1 MIREEERQ
9 IWIAPSSFWLAPFP
23 VASSVLLGG
32 KTPVAPS
39 LPPDDATFW
48 RFLPEKTKTERVE
61 LLFMNSLFLWRRR
74 RCHKSRFVPQL
85 PKKRARRHCSGGTF
99 QVAVQHARCDGR
111 KEYRHIEKGE
121 G

>member
-39 LPPDDATFW
+39 LRPSLPTTR
-48 RFLPEKTKTERVE
+48 RFGVSYLKRQK
-61 LLFMNSLFLWRRR
+61 
-74 RCHKSRFVPQL
+74 KS
-85 PKKRARRHCSGGTF
+85 
-99 QVAVQHARCDGR
+99 
-111 KEYRHIEKGE
+111 E
-121 G
+121 